1 MNRLFLGL
9 PFLLVA
15 SSLFAQEVTPSDAEA
30 AGAAFAGLGC
40 SCIIMIVALAIQ
52 IALGV
57 WVYKDAKKRGMDN
70 AVLFCIITLL
80 TGLIGL
86 IIYLL
91 MRPKDVPPGGTAV

>member
-1 MNRLFLGL
+1 MKRFLLGF
-9 PFLLVA
+9 PFLIVA
-15 SSLFAQEVTPSDAEA
+15 TTLLAQEVTPSDAEA
-30 AGAAFAGLGC
+30 AGAIAGLGC
-40 SCIIMIVALAIQ
+40 SCIIMIVAFAIQ

-70 AVLFCIITLL
+70 AVLFCVITLL

-91 MRPKDVPPGGTAV
+91 MRPKNTPPSGTAP